1 VKQVLL
7 TGAVLLMT
15 VSSAAF
21 AATTSADTNPPA
33 TMGATPAP
41 VTRAPAGTAS
51 TMPATG
57 ATANR
62 SAAMDNAQVD
72 AAGMFTNIPA
82 GETLSSKV
90 VGLNV
95 YNNANQNIGKIKDI
109 AFDSG
114 GLKAYIVAVGGFLGM
129 GDHYVAVN
137 PSAININ
144 FDASAKQWHAAMNTN
159 ADQLKSAPEY
169 KYSSNE

>member
-1 VKQVLL
+1 MRQVLL
-7 TGAVLLMT
+7 TGAALLMT

-21 AATTSADTNPPA
+21 AATAPADSRAPA

-41 VTRAPAGTAS
+41 VSQPPESTASSRPAAGTSTKRAAVMDSADAS
-51 TMPATG
+51 
-57 ATANR
+57 
-62 SAAMDNAQVD
+62 
-72 AAGMFTNIPA
+72 GMFANIPA
-82 GETLSSKV
+82 EESLSSKV

-109 AFDSG
+109 AFDASG
-114 GLKAYIVAVGGFLGM
+114 VKAYIVAVGGFLSM

-144 FDASAKQWHAAMNTN
+144 FDANAKQWHAAMNMD